1 MDFIIPQ
8 ELKNR
13 EAGLLAAYFAA
24 HDNANTRALIN
35 AWDAVVTYYNGAGC
49 PSPDVALLAVLLIYP
64 PALVAV
70 RDVVTAEMLPRYDDA
85 RLYTALLS
93 TPVTGTL
100 VEWWLMLAKVSGLSI
115 DTITAY
121 LTYDYFDVAQAV
133 IYAATL
139 RATYLH
145 AQAFAIVQRMIE
157 TLWRGDARGLDSAI
171 NALEELRGVSPQSA
185 PRRWSA
191 SFSHISTKGDHS
203 NA

>member
-8 ELKNR
+8 EQKNR
-13 EAGLLAAYFAA
+13 EAGLLAAYFVAC
-24 HDNANTRALIN
+24 DNANTRALIN

-49 PSPDVALLAVLLIYP
+49 PSPDMALLAVLLIYP

-70 RDVVTAEMLPRYDDA
+70 RDVVTAEMLPRYNDA
-85 RLYTALLS
+85 KLYTAILS

-100 VEWWLMLAKVSGLSI
+100 AEWWLMLAKVSGLSI
-115 DTITAY
+115 ADITAY
-121 LTYDYFDVAQAV
+121 LTYDYYDATQIAV
-133 IYAATL
+133 YAATL
-139 RATYLH
+139 RATHLH
-145 AQAFAIVQRMIE
+145 ARAFDIARRMIA
-157 TLWRGDARGLDSAI
+157 TLYDGDSRGIDSAI

-191 SFSHISTKGDHS
+191 SFSHISTKGDS